1 MSRESNGLN
10 APAVAASS
18 REQPEWNLK
27 KNVLLIDADADSVG
41 VVVEAAAQTGQAVR
55 LAATSRDAF
64 RILRGEIAE
73 VDAVILDVD
82 PGAHAMALL
91 EALNGCDARP
101 PVIVVTAL
109 EEEYMK
115 SIAARHGASA
125 CVGKPLTVE
134 KMRFTL
140 AHLPRDVRSGGCS
153 CDAWGHVHETPA
165 SHACCVSA

>member
-1 MSRESNGLN
+1 MKR
-10 APAVAASS
+10 
-18 REQPEWNLK
+18 
-27 KNVLLIDADADSVG
+27 NVLLIDADADSVG
-41 VVVEAAAQTGQAVR
+41 VVVAAAAKTGQAVR

-64 RILRGEIAE
+64 RILQAEMGEL
-73 VDAVILDVD
+73 DAVVLDMD

-91 EALNGCDARP
+91 EAIAGYDARP

-140 AHLPRDVRSGGCS
+140 AHLPRDVGRGGCS

-165 SHACCVSA
+165 PRACCVAA